1 MNIPSELARRP
12 NWIVWKAVTRGNA
25 KAKLPF
31 HPLTHRLASTSNPSD
46 WCPLDQAKTAL
57 ATQRYAGLGFVFKRG
72 DGLFGVDL
80 DSCFSDLWN
89 LTEWAANAVRAFDSY
104 TEVSPSSTGVKI
116 FALGSFDEK
125 GKVFPMPTGP
135 AGGKRPAI
143 EVYGWGRFFAF
154 TGTPLVDTPAE
165 LNDASTA
172 LLRYTSLMRE
182 ERPPKIR
189 APWRPVEGDDAK
201 KVSRARAYLRKVPPR
216 SDSLA
221 GCNNRTFRACC
232 VLIYEIGLNFDDAM
246 CMLHEWNMR
255 SETPWSNSEL
265 LRKMQDAQKKG
276 N

>member
-12 NWIVWKAVTRGNA
+12 NWIVWRAVARRDT

-31 HPLTHRLASTSNPSD
+31 HPLTHRLASTTNPSD

-57 ATQRYAGLGFVFKRG
+57 ATQRYAGLGFVFKKG
-72 DGLFGVDL
+72 DGVFGVDL

-89 LTEWAANAVRAFDSY
+89 LTDWAANAVRAFNSY

-116 FALGSFDEK
+116 FALGSFEEK
-125 GKVFPMPTGP
+125 GKVFPMPTGA

-143 EVYGWGRFFAF
+143 ELYGWGRFFAF
-154 TGTPLVDTPAE
+154 TGTPVVDTPAE

-172 LLRYTSLMRE
+172 ILRYTTLLRE
-182 ERPPKIR
+182 DRPPAAAQR
-189 APWRPVEGDDAK
+189 YRPVYGDDAK
-201 KVSRARAYLRKVPPR
+201 KVKRGRSYLWRVPPR

-232 VLIYEIGLNFDDAM
+232 VL
-246 CMLHEWNMR
+246 LHDIELSFELALSLLVEWNLR
-255 SETPWSNSEL
+255 SDTPWTPAEL
-265 LRKMQDAQKKG
+265 ARKLADAQKKG
-276 N
+276 K